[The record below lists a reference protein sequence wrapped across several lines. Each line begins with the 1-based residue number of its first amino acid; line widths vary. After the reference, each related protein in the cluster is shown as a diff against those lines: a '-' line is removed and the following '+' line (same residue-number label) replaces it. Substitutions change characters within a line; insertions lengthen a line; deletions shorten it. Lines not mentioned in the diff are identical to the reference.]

1 MRIPCCSAEWSS
13 VAALCRDCNRF
24 ICRDCAAAHR
34 SLQVF
39 KHHRV
44 LSMEKCEGAAGGEQP
59 AADEEGTDQPVCE
72 ENPVERT
79 SAEVQRSLGRIP
91 LMSRKL
97 RESYDRAQ
105 EEVGKTFQSFIAA
118 LKEHRQKMLGDLQDL
133 YGARKASIEALERKV
148 WDCIKHLNRFRAAVE
163 TDGSDSAEVLGL
175 EQRLDSTAAA
185 LQRFLPQVER
195 RSKELDFRFS
205 QEVIE
210 EGVRMVFGP
219 VQAGQQPETAGPSGI
234 PAAVSAV
241 IWEGG
246 HALRQDG
253 AEPLR
258 PGDLCELHLACGIG
272 EPSLHPSQSGGG
284 GDVQQCPRKA
294 PLTFRMTREKMS
306 LYHKF
311 GSLGIMEGEFC
322 EPSGVAVNSDSD
334 IIIADA
340 NNHRVQVFDQD
351 GRFKFQFGQV
361 GRGDGQMYFPSR
373 VAVARGTGD
382 IIVIERAPTHQ
393 VQVFHRSGQFVRK
406 FGSLELQHP
415 RAVAVDPLGRLVVIE
430 CHVMRVVIFDQ
441 SGNLLR
447 KFVCSDRLTFP
458 NGVAVNERE
467 EIFISDNLA
476 HCVKVF
482 SYAGAYLRQIGG
494 AGVTNFPVAVCVSGA
509 GEVLVADNHRGFK
522 VTVFTQDGALLKAY
536 ESNTKHT
543 HCFDVAWMDGGS
555 VVLASRDCAIHMYRF
570 AEAARVPADASPPV
584 LPVPPSSLFFHLVG
598 R

>member
-1 MRIPCCSAEWSS
+1 MRIPCCSADWSS
-13 VAALCRDCNRF
+13 VAALCQDCNRF
-24 ICRDCAAAHR
+24 ICRVCAAAHR
-34 SLQVF
+34 SLLVF

-44 LSMEKCEGAAGGEQP
+44 LSMEKCEGATGGEQP
-59 AADEEGTDQPVCE
+59 ASDEEGTDQPVCE

-79 SAEVQRSLGRIP
+79 SAELQRSLGSIRLI
-91 LMSRKL
+91 SRQL

-118 LKEHRQKMLGDLQDL
+118 LEERRQKMLGDLQDL
-133 YGARKASIEALERKV
+133 YGARKASIEALEGKV
-148 WDCIKHLNRFRAAVE
+148 RDCIEHVNRLRAAVE
-163 TDGSDSAEVLGL
+163 PHGSGNAEDLGL

-185 LQRFLPQVER
+185 LQRFLPQMER
-195 RSKELDFRFS
+195 QSKEPDFKFN
-205 QEVIE
+205 QKVIE
-210 EGVRMVFGP
+210 EGVRMFFGQVQVGQLPEASASSGTQDP
-219 VQAGQQPETAGPSGI
+219 VST
-234 PAAVSAV
+234 V

-246 HALRQDG
+246 HAL
-253 AEPLR
+253 
-258 PGDLCELHLACGIG
+258 
-272 EPSLHPSQSGGG
+272 HPSPHPSESGGG
-284 GDVQQCPRKA
+284 GDVQQFSRMA
-294 PLTFRMTREKMS
+294 PLTFRMRRAKMS

-322 EPSGVAVNSDSD
+322 EPSGVAVNSDKD
-334 IIIADA
+334 IIVADA

-361 GRGDGQMYFPSR
+361 GRGDEQMYFPSR

-415 RAVAVDPLGRLVVIE
+415 RAVAVDLLGRLVVVE

-441 SGNLLR
+441 NGNLLR
-447 KFVCSDRLTFP
+447 KFVCSDHLTFP
-458 NGVAVNERE
+458 NGVEVNERE
-467 EIFISDNLA
+467 KIFISDNLA

-555 VVLASRDCAIHMYRF
+555 VVLASRDSAIHMYHF
-570 AEAARVPADASPPV
+570 AEAAPAPADASPPV
-584 LPVPPSSLFFHLVG
+584 LPVPPSSLLFHLVG